1 MKLKELLFG
10 TPKAQAETPSCIYPN
25 SLQAWLPIV
34 DIREGVIITQDG
46 GYVKLLEVLPVNF
59 RLQSDEEQTRMISCL
74 AAWLK
79 IAPNN
84 IQILCVAQS
93 ADMTP
98 YETRMRTCLEQEQ
111 DPQCKAMIEDN
122 IGEVKYLSAV
132 GSRPIRFYL
141 AFRYESQ
148 MRLRAEGFDAI
159 ANALYDEECTARSYL
174 GRCGLEVVRPD
185 YSDNAVVGAVYA
197 MLCKKTSQRLRLP
210 LYFRT
215 MLEKIHGHFEEETEN
230 A

>member
-1 MKLKELLFG
+1 MELKKLLFG
-10 TPKAQAETPSCIYPN
+10 TPQTATEIQACIYPN
-25 SLQAWLPIV
+25 SLQAWLPIA

-46 GYVKLLEVLPVNF
+46 GYVKLLEILPVNF
-59 RLQSDEEQTRMISCL
+59 RLQSDEEQARMIGCF

-84 IQILCVAQS
+84 IQILCAAQS

-98 YETRMRTCLEQEQ
+98 YETRMKAYLEQET
-111 DPQCKAMIEDN
+111 DPQCRAMIKDN
-122 IGEVKYLSAV
+122 IKEVKYLSAV
-132 GSRPIRFYL
+132 GARPIRFYL
-141 AFRYESQ
+141 SFRYEPQ

-159 ANALYDEECTARSYL
+159 ADALYDEECTARSYL

-185 YSDNAVVGAVYA
+185 YADNAVVGAVYA
-197 MLCKKTSQRLRLP
+197 MLCKHTSQRLRLP

-215 MLEKIHGHFEEETEN
+215 MLEKIHGNFEEETD